1 MLIGRIE
8 GATRVL
14 GRDQGYHG
22 LPVRDVVIDCHPDGR
37 VPAMETVWLPTPAE
51 LERLAAGASIKL
63 IVLGTQHPPVMMEV
77 GPAPDALECPIG

>member
-14 GRDQGYHG
+14 GKEQGYNG

-37 VPAMETVWLPTPAE
+37 VAAMETVWLPTPAE
-51 LERLAAGASIKL
+51 LERLAAGASVKL
-63 IVLGTQHPPVMMEV
+63 TIQGTQHPPVMVEV
-77 GPAPDALECPIG
+77 GPPADDASQ